1 MIFKILIFGIAAYAL
16 YRLFMNDKRKNIEKS
31 ENDEAK
37 FWCAT
42 RFAVF
47 MWRKKT
53 AFPCGTEMLWNIFA
67 VTTADR
73 SISNKFRNSKKSKNS
88 CIFYNAVIKVLFVLH
103 ASLTSLL

>member
-37 FWCAT
+37 KDSRRYFWCAT

-67 VTTADR
+67 VTTAGR
-73 SISNKFRNSKKSKNS
+73 K
-88 CIFYNAVIKVLFVLH
+88 YIKQVQEQQKIQE
-103 ASLTSLL
+103 